1 MSVVLN
7 PEKMMGFQKLMLE
20 HIERV
25 EDQFAG
31 HEILFGLAE
40 LTGRLTASNTQTWV
54 AARDT
59 LVELCRHMERA
70 TITGV
75 KVKYGTN
82 QIIIPNQEH

>member
-1 MSVVLN
+1 MSIVLN

-20 HIERV
+20 HIERI
-25 EDQFAG
+25 EDQFTG

-40 LTGRLTASNTQTWV
+40 LTGRLTASSTETWV
-54 AARDT
+54 AARDA

-82 QIIIPNQEH
+82 QIITPNQEH

>member
-20 HIERV
+20 HIERI
-25 EDQFAG
+25 EDQFTG

>member
-1 MSVVLN
+1 MAVVLN
-7 PEKMMGFQKLMLE
+7 PEKLMGFQKIMLE
-20 HIERV
+20 HIERH
-25 EDQFAG
+25 EHQFAT

-40 LTGRLTASNTQTWV
+40 LTGRLTASNTETWV

-75 KVKYGTN
+75 KVKHGTN
-82 QIIIPNQEH
+82 QIVVPNQEH